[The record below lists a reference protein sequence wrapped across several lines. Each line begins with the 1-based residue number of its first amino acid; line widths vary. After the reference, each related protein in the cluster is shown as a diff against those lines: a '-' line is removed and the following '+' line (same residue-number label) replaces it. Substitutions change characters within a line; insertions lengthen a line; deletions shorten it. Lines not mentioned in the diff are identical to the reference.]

1 VRSSEQTDGVKR
13 GSGGIIEAEGMQM
26 FRRCAM
32 VLAFV
37 VLQAGIVV
45 GISGVADA
53 TPALVGHVNCTG
65 FSGTG
70 KFGPGLV
77 VTGSST
83 AVKITFKGI
92 LTGCTGGSIAAGGAI
107 HTVTGGKVKGSG
119 YFTGTAANTCSPNFQ
134 GAIPLDTVGLIKMK
148 VKWTLSPAITVAP
161 SNVKYGPG
169 TYSAPTPPLGPM
181 ALDLGAAATPATLTA
196 IGGSY
201 TADALTQNTLMNIA
215 TPPLGCP
222 VGPAFAF
229 ATGTMVF

>member
-1 VRSSEQTDGVKR
+1 
-13 GSGGIIEAEGMQM
+13 MQM
-26 FRRCAM
+26 FRRCAI

-37 VLQAGIVV
+37 VLQAGFVA

-53 TPALVGHVNCTG
+53 MPALTGHVSCTG

-70 KFGPGLV
+70 KFGPGLIA
-77 VTGSST
+77 TGTST

-107 HTVTGGKVKGSG
+107 HTVTGGKVKGAG
-119 YFTGTAANTCSPNFQ
+119 YFTGAAANSCTPNFQ
-134 GAIPLDTVGLIKMK
+134 GAVPLDHVGVIKMK
-148 VKWTLSPAITVAP
+148 VKWTLSPAIAVAP

-181 ALDLGAAATPATLTA
+181 ALDLGASATPATVTA
-196 IGGSY
+196 IAGSY
-201 TADALTQNTLMNIA
+201 AADFLTQNTLMNIL
-215 TPPLGCP
+215 TPPTGCP

-229 ATGTMVF
+229 PTGTMVF